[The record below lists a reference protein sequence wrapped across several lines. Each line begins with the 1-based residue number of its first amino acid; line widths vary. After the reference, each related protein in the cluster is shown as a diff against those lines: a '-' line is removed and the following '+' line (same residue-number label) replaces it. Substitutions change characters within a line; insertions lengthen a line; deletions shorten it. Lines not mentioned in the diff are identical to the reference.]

1 MFKNIKISMKESML
15 QIGSSEAKSLE
26 ELIDLLFNI
35 RAVMCQFQFED
46 VRILTLWGRISF
58 NVNFIDKVKQTVLL

>member
-35 RAVMCQFQFED
+35 RTVMCQFQFED
-46 VRILTLWGRISF
+46 VCILTL
-58 NVNFIDKVKQTVLL
+58 